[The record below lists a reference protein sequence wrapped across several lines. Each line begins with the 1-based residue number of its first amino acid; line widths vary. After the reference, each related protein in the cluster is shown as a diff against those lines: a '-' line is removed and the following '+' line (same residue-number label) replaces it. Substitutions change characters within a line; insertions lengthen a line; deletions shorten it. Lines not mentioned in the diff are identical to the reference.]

1 MAAGER
7 SEFGAAAERSPRPRS
22 ARAYSA
28 PIGILGFSGIPFPF
42 QKSHSRAEAGG
53 RPFRARWDFGIFWN
67 HIHIPKSHSVPFN
80 PIQSHARPYG
90 SRREALKQ
98 PEGGPSAA
106 WLRCFGASAEA
117 LRCFGLG
124 DYAAGGRPFSGL
136 ASVLR
141 RFGGG
146 PSVFWL
152 RRLCGRRE
160 AHQRPTLTS
169 RERPWSAREAA
180 QPPAAAASIASSRAH
195 QRPTLTSRER
205 PWSAREAAQPPAAA
219 APITSSHPTRRVMAS
234 SSSRPHHKQPPH
246 SSSHGLKQQPPTGE
260 AAPQS
265 ATPTGGGSPRGGISL
280 LPRG

>member
-124 DYAAGGRPFSGL
+124 DYAAGGRPISGPHSR
-136 ASVLR
+136 AVSAHGAR
-141 RFGGG
+141 
-146 PSVFWL
+146 
-152 RRLCGRRE
+152 GR
-160 AHQRPTLTS
+160 QRS
-169 RERPWSAREAA
+169 RPQ
-180 QPPAAAASIASSRAH
+180 QPPPSQAATPLVESWPQAAAAH
-195 QRPTLTSRER
+195 
-205 PWSAREAAQPPAAA
+205 
-219 APITSSHPTRRVMAS
+219 
-234 SSSRPHHKQPPH
+234 
-246 SSSHGLKQQPPTGE
+246 
-260 AAPQS
+260 
-265 ATPTGGGSPRGGISL
+265 GGGSTPISYPDGRGLAPWGD
-280 LPRG
+280 